1 MNGEETS
8 LEQHTRRIVLDW
20 QGDMRFVGG
29 APEGPT
35 TVIDADGKDAPGP
48 LLNLLLAAAAC
59 SGADIVSLMP
69 KMQVTLREF
78 RATVKGVRRPEHPK
92 RFVSIHIGFRMRGDG
107 LDEIKARR
115 AIDLSIERYCSVINS
130 LNPDIPITYEVDL

>member
-20 QGDMRFVGG
+20 QGEMRFAGG
-29 APEGPT
+29 APDGPT
-35 TVIDADGKDAPGP
+35 TTIHADGKDAPGP

-92 RFVSIHIGFRMRGDG
+92 RFVSLHFGFRMRGDG

-115 AIDLSIERYCSVINS
+115 AIDLSIEKYCSVINS